1 MLFLTGFRADTPC
14 PFFSRGRGVVGHKP
28 VAKPSP
34 VLQPLS
40 SPVAFLNIPVLPEH
54 SADLLH
60 TWTNWNSF
68 FPFKHNSQTGE
79 ETRTRIKLSCPQCFR
94 PIQRENNLLPLSF
107 LGERKFLGADAII
120 FAFLPAASRDFVLLF
135 LKSLIVVLFPVRPFR
150 SWEVWQHQRPS
161 GFVAGELE
169 ASAYRK
175 TGSSIPAR
183 LQAGL

>member
-1 MLFLTGFRADTPC
+1 MFSLTNVLFQRQFVGRFFPPKEQDLLFLTGFRADTPC

-60 TWTNWNSF
+60 TWTDWNSF

-107 LGERKFLGADAII
+107 LGERNSLEQMLLSSPSSQLLQGALSCY
-120 FAFLPAASRDFVLLF
+120 F
-135 LKSLIVVLFPVRPFR
+135 
-150 SWEVWQHQRPS
+150 
-161 GFVAGELE
+161 
-169 ASAYRK
+169 
-175 TGSSIPAR
+175 
-183 LQAGL
+183 